1 MFRVGRLSPDHL
13 SLSFRRQNALQED
26 VRIPVA
32 SDEHALIRRLFLL
45 AFDLVANLTFQLG
58 YVLIFAKPAA
68 PVEVDDR
75 LLLAAGLVDRHG
87 LANVDIGR
95 ANDEVVE

>member
-13 SLSFRRQNALQED
+13 SFSFRRQNALQED

-68 PVEVDDR
+68 PMEVDDR

>member
-1 MFRVGRLSPDHL
+1 MFRVRRLSPDHFN
-13 SLSFRRQNALQED
+13 LSFRWQNALQED

-45 AFDLVANLTFQLG
+45 AFDLVADLTFQLG

-68 PVEVDDR
+68 PVEVDDC
-75 LLLAAGLVDRHG
+75 LLLAASLVDRHS
-87 LANVDIGR
+87 LANIDIGR